1 VSSVCYGQKHHHSL
15 NSKSGCHLKEVTAE
29 SMTESSSQ
37 LSSLSCLCL
46 QIQQGIFIKDEEQ
59 IISKERKMMVLTWA
73 QWFVPASP

>member
-1 VSSVCYGQKHHHSL
+1 
-15 NSKSGCHLKEVTAE
+15 
-29 SMTESSSQ
+29 MTESSSQ

-59 IISKERKMMVLTWA
+59 IISTERKMMVLTWA